1 MVGPPRLSRVRR
13 GFAHWRRGRTFAG
26 GVLLCLGGVLVAV
39 LPWAFSQWLF
49 FAAGSFVGVGLL
61 FGVLTLLCGLAVL
74 GAPEYASLLGGL
86 GVLLSTLSLLGALG
100 GVLVGTLLGSLGGLL
115 CYAWEPP
122 AEAVET
128 TTSTEGEPRF
138 SWEGDDAA

>member
-1 MVGPPRLSRVRR
+1 MAVPRLSRIYGALAR
-13 GFAHWRRGRTFAG
+13 WRRRRPFAG
-26 GVLLCLGGVLVAV
+26 GLLLCLGGALVAV
-39 LPWAFSQWLF
+39 LPWAFSQWLI
-49 FAAGSFVGVGLL
+49 FAAGSFVAVGAL
-61 FGVLTLLCGLAVL
+61 FGVLTVLCGLAVL

-122 AEAVET
+122 GEPADAAPVEAEA
-128 TTSTEGEPRF
+128 RF